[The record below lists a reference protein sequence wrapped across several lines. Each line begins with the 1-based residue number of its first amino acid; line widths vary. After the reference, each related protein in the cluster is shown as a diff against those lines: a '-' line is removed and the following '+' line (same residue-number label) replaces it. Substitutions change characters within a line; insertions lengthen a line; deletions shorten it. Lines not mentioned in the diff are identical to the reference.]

1 MAFKMKN
8 TAYYKKKFT
17 ESEMASPYNKS
28 SFTHPQKTQE
38 DEYKYDVYKE
48 KVDKHLQAEGKHEHT
63 KDGTEYQTHSS
74 GKLEDKM
81 NLSTAKKRAKNKQY
95 QKLQL
100 IEDKYGKNS
109 TEYKNAYNAYY
120 GKPVG
125 PGPTATREEGI
136 DEEIDTYTD
145 Y

>member
-38 DEYKYDVYKE
+38 DEDGDQYKVYKE

-100 IEDKYGKNS
+100 LEDKYGKNS
-109 TEYKNAYNAYY
+109 TKYKNAL
-120 GKPVG
+120 
-125 PGPTATREEGI
+125 EEYRKA

>member
-17 ESEMASPYNKS
+17 ESEMASPYPKS
-28 SFTHPQKTQE
+28 SFTHT
-38 DEYKYDVYKE
+38 
-48 KVDKHLQAEGKHEHT
+48 AEGKHEHT